1 METERTETVEQSR
14 DAASSTGQSKREARW
29 AERRAIIE
37 RYERSG
43 ESAEDFC
50 KGAGIS
56 YYAFSKWRSRLRGE
70 ERQRAEGE
78 SRGVFREVPQQ
89 SRRAEERTAQR
100 SSNPLTITLPNHIQ
114 VELPYRLSELPEIL
128 QVLSRC

>member
-1 METERTETVEQSR
+1 METERTERVEQTS
-14 DAASSTGQSKREARW
+14 DGASSRRQSNREARW

-43 ESAEDFC
+43 ESAEEFC
-50 KGAGIS
+50 KGAGLS

-70 ERQRAEGE
+70 ELQRAQGE
-78 SRGVFREVPQQ
+78 ANGVFKEVPKQ
-89 SRRAEERTAQR
+89 STRADQRTAQG
-100 SSNPLTITLPNHIQ
+100 SIIPLTITLPNHIQ
-114 VELPYRLSELPEIL
+114 VEIPYRLSELPEIL